1 MPYWAVPMP
10 CRESRMRP
18 TLAARGGAG
27 LAGPRIAEVA
37 AVGHFVG
44 IDVSLE
50 LSSVCLVDAA
60 GQVVKEVKAPSE
72 PAALAQVVRDFGVE
86 VERVGLEAGPL
97 SSWLHGGLSEA
108 GFEVVLLETRHVRA
122 ALSAMV
128 VKTDRRDARGIAQL
142 LRMGWFRPV
151 HRKAPPA
158 QEVRALLVARKLL
171 LGKLVDVDGGVRGVL
186 RGFGLKVGAVGQAGF
201 PGRVR
206 ALVDGHAVLQSIVE
220 PLLAAREAMRAELA
234 RLHRQVLAIARGDE
248 VCHRLMTAPG
258 VGAVVALTYRSG
270 VDDPTRFRSSRAL
283 GPYLGLTPRRY
294 QSGETDVTGGI
305 SRAGDAMA
313 RTALYEAAT
322 VILTRAVRFSPLKRW
337 AVAVAAR
344 RGVKRA
350 RVALARKLAT
360 VLHRIWL
367 DGTTFRW
374 GDSAE
379 APTRAA

>member
-1 MPYWAVPMP
+1 
-10 CRESRMRP
+10 
-18 TLAARGGAG
+18 
-27 LAGPRIAEVA
+27 
-37 AVGHFVG
+37 
-44 IDVSLE
+44 
-50 LSSVCLVDAA
+50 
-60 GQVVKEVKAPSE
+60 
-72 PAALAQVVRDFGVE
+72 
-86 VERVGLEAGPL
+86 
-97 SSWLHGGLSEA
+97 
-108 GFEVVLLETRHVRA
+108 
-122 ALSAMV
+122 
-128 VKTDRRDARGIAQL
+128 
-142 LRMGWFRPV
+142 
-151 HRKAPPA
+151 
-158 QEVRALLVARKLL
+158 
-171 LGKLVDVDGGVRGVL
+171 
-186 RGFGLKVGAVGQAGF
+186 
-201 PGRVR
+201 
-206 ALVDGHAVLQSIVE
+206 LVDGHAVLQSIVE

-270 VDDPTRFRSSRAL
+270 VDDATRFRSSRAL

-305 SRAGDAMA
+305 SRAGDAMV

-367 DGTTFRW
+367 DGTIFRW
-374 GDSAE
+374 GDGAE
-379 APTRAA
+379 APTRAARRAALAATAERRAARGVPAGTREAAKPKERKRRATARDRAEQMGSPVPH